1 MPPSVAPLP
10 TTHPTSN
17 HSEQPAVLA
26 NLKASD
32 MPGLENLLRSDIGK
46 KQLARAA
53 AEYLVPMTKAEWQ
66 DLDDV
71 YFTGRRVGRAAFG
84 AHFQPKMI
92 ADFIGAIA
100 AFSSDPIAFEND
112 ITKTFNVGMHDGYNN
127 AFTEAHT
134 AEE

>member
-1 MPPSVAPLP
+1 
-10 TTHPTSN
+10 
-17 HSEQPAVLA
+17 
-26 NLKASD
+26 